1 MRRCFRLRV
10 AGQGCMKAGM
20 SIHFESDGPLG
31 SLRIDRPLSRNAL
44 TLEMWQAIPRLL
56 DQALAT
62 PGLRV
67 LTLRS
72 AQAGTFSAGA
82 DIREMLDHAAEPA
95 WRAANQSTIFEAQ
108 LRLTRF
114 PLPTIAFVE
123 GDCIGGGCGLALAC
137 DIRVATPDAR
147 FGITPAKLGLVY
159 PFHDIKL
166 LTDLVGPGQAKR
178 LLYTGMLI
186 DALEARDIG
195 LVEVIASAPDMLERQ
210 IADASP
216 RSNAAMKRFVRLIV
230 DGQAQDDDATRSEF
244 AAAFDSAD
252 FAEGACAFLEKRK
265 AQFPDGSG

>member
-1 MRRCFRLRV
+1 
-10 AGQGCMKAGM
+10 MKAGM

-44 TLEMWQAIPRLL
+44 TLEMWQAIPLLL
-56 DQALAT
+56 DQARAT

-72 AQAGTFSAGA
+72 AHTGSFCAGA
-82 DIREMLDHAAEPA
+82 DIREMLDQSADPA
-95 WRAANQSTIFEAQ
+95 WRNANQAAIFEAQ
-108 LRLTRF
+108 FRLARF

-166 LTDLVGPGQAKR
+166 LTDLVGPGHAKR

-195 LVEVIASAPDMLERQ
+195 LIEVIASAPDMLERQ

-216 RSNAAMKRFVRLIV
+216 RSIAAMKRFVRLV
-230 DGQAQDDDATRSEF
+230 VEGQPQDDDATRREF
-244 AAAFDSAD
+244 AEAFESAD
-252 FAEGACAFLEKRK
+252 FAEGTRAFIEKRK
-265 AQFPDGSG
+265 AQFPDSNA